1 MGKNRKRSA
10 DAVRLRQL
18 GVILLLCCACAAVGG
33 GYVYQKKVI
42 YKLGRE
48 IKQQEV
54 AGEES
59 RRRNMQLEAQ
69 VAQLKSP
76 AALEERVRA
85 FQLNLVPP
93 SQNQI
98 IRVGAPASAPPVAP
112 QRPTAQRNTNT
123 RP

>member
-10 DAVRLRQL
+10 DAVRLRQF
-18 GVILLLCCACAAVGG
+18 GVILLLCCACAGVGI

-48 IKQQEV
+48 IKQQEIAV
-54 AGEES
+54 EES
-59 RRRNMQLEAQ
+59 RRRTMLLEAQ
-69 VAQLKSP
+69 VAHLKSP

-85 FQLNLVPP
+85 FQLNLVSP

-98 IRVGAPASAPPVAP
+98 IRVGAPAQSAAP
-112 QRPTAQRNTNT
+112 QRPSQTTS

>member
-18 GVILLLCCACAAVGG
+18 GVILLLGVACAAVGG

-42 YKLGRE
+42 YKLGRD
-48 IKQQEV
+48 IKQQEIAV
-54 AGEES
+54 EES

-93 SQNQI
+93 SQHQI
-98 IRVGAPASAPPVAP
+98 IRVGAPASPALP
-112 QRPTAQRNTNT
+112 QRPTAHSAAP